1 MIASHFQ
8 KLGQQVQRSWGMES
22 LDVFEREKSCM
33 TESSGE
39 KECSGI
45 AISSFTTSLC
55 NFTTSLCPVQLK
67 PSKLFSVWSREAYCK
82 DKCLGGIC

>member
-8 KLGQQVQRSWGMES
+8 KLGQQVQRSWGVDT
-22 LDVFEREKSCM
+22 LDVFERRKSCM
-33 TESSGE
+33 TERSGE
-39 KECSGI
+39 KEYSVI

-55 NFTTSLCPVQLK
+55 KFTTSLCPVQLK

-82 DKCLGGIC
+82 DKRPGGIC